1 MSFRLYLLCRRFEAL
16 VASQLDPE
24 AFGAYM
30 ATGTMRQTYGEVL
43 FTEINPAM
51 IEDSFDLERARREC
65 VPHEDGSPRRS
76 KYVSIYRVLER
87 IPMRA
92 FGHFNMVTRDG
103 RVLCLEPRQ
112 TNPEWEK
119 PDGVNMYME
128 LCPTV
133 PLVVS
138 RLGPASF
145 VKAFTNP
152 ENAVSV
158 PRILIAD
165 MLLDQESDG
174 RLASYLPYRHPAH
187 IHQCIREVTEA
198 GKASKVVDRNPTMT
212 GFFRTIRRGFF
223 LGDQGSV
230 IYYRFPSIPELE
242 DEYHPW
248 WRSASLG

>member
-43 FTEINPAM
+43 FTEINPAI
-51 IEDSFDLERARREC
+51 IEGEFDLDRTRREC
-65 VPHEDGSPRRS
+65 VPHTDGSPRRS

-87 IPMRA
+87 IPLRA
-92 FGHFNMVTRDG
+92 FGHFHMVTRDG
-103 RVLCLEPRQ
+103 RVLSLEPR
-112 TNPEWEK
+112 NPLPEWEE
-119 PDGVNMYME
+119 PDGANMYME

-138 RLGPASF
+138 RLGPVSF
-145 VKAFTNP
+145 IRMLTNP
-152 ENAVSV
+152 RNPVSV
-158 PRILIAD
+158 PRLLMAD
-165 MLLDQESDG
+165 MLIDQEKDG

-187 IHQCIREVTEA
+187 IHDCIREVSDEN
-198 GKASKVVDRNPTMT
+198 KASKVVDRNPTMT

-223 LGDQGSV
+223 VGDQESV
-230 IYYRFPSIPELE
+230 IYYRFPTIPELE